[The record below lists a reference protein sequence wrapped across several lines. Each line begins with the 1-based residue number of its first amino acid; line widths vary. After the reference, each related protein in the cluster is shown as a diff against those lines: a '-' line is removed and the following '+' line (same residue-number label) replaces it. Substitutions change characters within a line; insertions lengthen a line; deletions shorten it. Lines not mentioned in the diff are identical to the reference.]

1 MLGEPPGA
9 GPDGLRVLVERI
21 EPTSV
26 VVGRGSL
33 LYLGGWCF
41 HPEHRITRLEVVV
54 GSRSHRPTTF
64 PYARPDVVDAL
75 REPRAL
81 YSGFCSIVPVDGSMR
96 PGEHAVYVRATLTG
110 GGVCLR
116 QCGSIAV
123 EHEQTVAAR
132 ESVGSRRSDADPLI
146 AICMATYDPD
156 KELFARQI
164 ASIRAQSH
172 RRFICIVSDDCSSPE
187 SWAMIERETS
197 EDERFVCSRTHRRL
211 GFYRNFER
219 CLELVPLDAEHV
231 AFADQDDAWHPD
243 KLASLLEALQG
254 SGALLA
260 YSDMNIVSA
269 DGQRIASSHW
279 TERSNNYTELG
290 SLVIVNTVTGAASL
304 FRRELLDDALPFPP
318 DVGGSYHDHWIA
330 CVALALGELAYVD
343 RPLYDYV
350 QHEANVG
357 GHAAEGFRSGLL
369 HLFLRFAANPGLR
382 LRNTIAFA
390 RTLYLTEVVRRELIG
405 RTLELRLAGRMTPDR
420 AAEVRRLAR
429 LGSSLRS
436 FTWVLGR
443 SVRDVRGHGATMGFE
458 NQLLKG
464 IVWRHGQ
471 ALRAQL
477 SRGSGRWTCWRRRR
491 L

>member
-1 MLGEPPGA
+1 MLNRPRGA
-9 GPDGLRVLVERI
+9 KPDGLRVLVERI

-26 VVGRGSL
+26 VAGRGSL
-33 LYLGGWCF
+33 LYLEGWCF
-41 HPEHRITRLEVVV
+41 HPGGRIARLEVVV
-54 GSRSHRPTTF
+54 DSRSHRATAF

-81 YSGFCSIVPVDGSMR
+81 YSGFCSIVPVDGSMQ
-96 PGEHAVYVRATLTG
+96 PGEHAIYLRATLKG
-110 GGVCLR
+110 GGVCL
-116 QCGSIAV
+116 QECGSITV
-123 EHEQTVAAR
+123 EHEPTAAAR
-132 ESVGSRRSDADPLI
+132 ESVGLRRSDADPLI
-146 AICMATYDPD
+146 AICMATYNPDRTLFERQVETIRVQTHRQFVCLINDDGSEPGAWEWIQGITSVDP
-156 KELFARQI
+156 
-164 ASIRAQSH
+164 
-172 RRFICIVSDDCSSPE
+172 
-187 SWAMIERETS
+187 
-197 EDERFVCSRTHRRL
+197 RFVCSRNPRRL

-219 CLELVPLDAEHV
+219 CLELVPQDAEYV

-243 KLASLLEALQG
+243 KLATLLEALQG

-260 YSDMNIVSA
+260 YSDMTIVSA
-269 DGQRIASSHW
+269 EGQRIASSHW

-318 DVGGSYHDHWIA
+318 DVGHSYHDHWIA
-330 CVALALGELAYVD
+330 CVALALGGLAYVD

-357 GHAAEGFRSGLL
+357 GHAAEDFRSGFL
-369 HLFLRFAANPGLR
+369 HMLLRFAANPGLR
-382 LRNTIAFA
+382 VRNTIAFA

-405 RTLELRLAGRMTPDR
+405 RTLELRLSGRMAPDR

-429 LGSSLRS
+429 LGPSLRS
-436 FTWVLGR
+436 FTWLLGR

-471 ALRAQL
+471 AIRA
-477 SRGSGRWTCWRRRR
+477 R
-491 L
+491 LARVHG